1 MYHNALEVFNDVLLC
16 LTMFYD
22 VLQCLVRHA
31 MIGRL
36 RDRDNA
42 AGFGDNSTEIGDD
55 AIGFV
60 DIAAKVIQC

>member
-1 MYHNALEVFNDVLLC
+1 MLNDVLR
-16 LTMFYD
+16 
-22 VLQCLVRHA
+22 CLVKYT

-60 DIAAKVIQC
+60 DIAVKVIQC